1 MARSS
6 SPADDA
12 PFGQRYF
19 EQFYGNRDTRV
30 SEPADSARL
39 GRFIAAYAGMLELP
53 VRSILDVGAGTGR
66 FRRPL
71 LRAFPG
77 ASYLGTDVSEYAC
90 AKYGWRHCSILDL
103 KSGSFDFVMCNDV
116 LQYLGRG
123 DAARAIE
130 QLAARCRGLLYFSAL
145 TREDWQQNCD
155 QSRTDHN
162 VHLRSTRWYTQRLGR
177 AFRNLGGGL
186 FVRRDA
192 PVVIY
197 SLHALD

>member
-6 SPADDA
+6 SPANEA
-12 PFGQRYF
+12 PFGERYF
-19 EQFYGNRDTRV
+19 QQFYGHRETRV
-30 SEPADSARL
+30 AEPADGVKL
-39 GRFIAAYAGMLELP
+39 GRFIAAYAGLLELP

-66 FRRPL
+66 LRRPL

-77 ASYLGTDVSEYAC
+77 ASYLGTAASEYAC
-90 AKYGWRHCSILDL
+90 AKYGWQHCSILDL
-103 KSGSFDFVMCNDV
+103 DRGSFDFVMCNDV
-116 LQYLGRG
+116 LQSLDRG
-123 DAARAIE
+123 DAARAIDR
-130 QLAARCRGLLYFSAL
+130 LAARCRGLLYFAAL

-155 QSRTDHN
+155 QSRTDPD
-162 VHLRSTRWYTQRLGR
+162 VHLRSTRWYAQRLGR